1 MLVKGIVLIVDPVHP
16 LLMEELK
23 AVGFEC
29 VCEPEIP
36 FDVFME
42 RLPHLTGII
51 IRSRW
56 KLDKKVLQNAGK
68 LRFVGRIGSGL
79 ENIDV
84 DYARKKNIVC
94 LNTPEGNRQ
103 SVGEHAAGMLLTL
116 VNKICSAD
124 REVRQGIWQREKNWG
139 TEIHGKTLGIIGY
152 GNTGSAFAEC
162 MKGFGME
169 ILVYDKYKTGF
180 GSDHVREVTQNEIFK
195 RADVLS
201 LHVPLTDET
210 HHLVNS
216 RYLAKFQ
223 KPVYLI
229 NTARGAVV
237 STDDLLEA
245 IDNGKV
251 LGAALDVLEY
261 ERFSFEQLDF
271 EQLPGSF
278 RRLAQLPEVVL
289 TPHVA
294 GWTNESYMKL
304 SKVMAE
310 KIKRLF
316 AGG

>member
-1 MLVKGIVLIVDPVHP
+1 MLAKRIVLIADPVHP
-16 LLMEELK
+16 LLMDELNDF
-23 AVGFEC
+23 GFEC
-29 VCEPEIP
+29 VYEPEIS
-36 FDVFME
+36 FDAFLE
-42 RLPHLTGII
+42 HLPHLTGII

-56 KLDKKVLQNAGK
+56 KVDQKVLQNAK
-68 LRFVGRIGSGL
+68 NLRFVGRIGSGL

-84 DYARKKNIVC
+84 DYARQHNIVC
-94 LNTPEGNRQ
+94 LNAPEGNRQ

-124 REVRQGIWQREKNWG
+124 KEVRQGIWQREKNWG
-139 TEIHGKTLGIIGY
+139 TEIHGKTLGIIGF

-169 ILVYDKYKTGF
+169 ILAYDKYKSGF
-180 GSDHVREVTQNEIFK
+180 GADHVREATQHDIFD

-201 LHVPLTDET
+201 LHVPLTPET
-210 HHLVNS
+210 YHLVNS
-216 RYLAKFQ
+216 RYLAEFK
-223 KPVYLI
+223 KPLYLV

-245 IDNGKV
+245 IEAGKV

-261 ERFSFEQLDF
+261 ELFSFEKLDF
-271 EQLPGSF
+271 QKLPGSF
-278 RRLAQLPEVVL
+278 RRLARLPEVVL

-304 SKVMAE
+304 SRVMAG
-310 KIKRLF
+310 KIKMLF
-316 AGG
+316 TGV